1 VQPRDAEVFIDGSYA
16 GQVDDFDGRL
26 QGLTLE
32 TGGYS
37 VEIRKPGWE
46 TLTFDVR
53 ITPGRT
59 TRYKG
64 QLIPV
69 K

>member
-1 VQPRDAEVFIDGSYA
+1 
-16 GQVDDFDGRL
+16 
-26 QGLTLE
+26 
-32 TGGYS
+32 

-59 TRYKG
+59 TSYKG
-64 QLIPV
+64 ELIPR
-69 K
+69 KE